1 MLFPSGTSSP
11 CCFYRFYQL
20 SIFTC
25 STKSSEQII
34 SSDTHSNTANF
45 KFTYSVEI
53 IPICKDDLVLIPP
66 KQAKSLSNI
75 SPLTICT
82 RVGNSVH
89 LIDPSTLQYCDI
101 TSNIYWRTPFD
112 SLATIADLVEFT
124 VLDIEPDHRRSKGK
138 FVMADAQ
145 VALSGAFR
153 SSLGTADDE
162 MMDYDAPSSSG
173 NQIYHTRTHLGSIL
187 QPGDTVMGYHLTNT
201 NFNSSDFA
209 LLEPGRIPDI
219 VLVKKAYPNRRK
231 KSKARAWRLRSISKE
246 VGEEG
251 ETGNARGVVGR
262 LGGRDQKKV
271 DEDYELFLRDIEEDP
286 DIRAGVNL
294 YKVKVPQ
301 GDDVKMAGPEESGGK
316 GKRKKRAQ
324 FAMDVDEKEEPE
336 EVVQTITAGPQEEE
350 EADFPEISLD
360 DLLED
365 FDEMTLGPDGQTQA

>member
-1 MLFPSGTSSP
+1 MVEFLQGVVPIRYVLPSYIHRLKQPTIVP
-11 CCFYRFYQL
+11 Y
-20 SIFTC
+20 

-75 SPLTICT
+75 SPLTICS
-82 RVGNSVH
+82 RVGNSIH

-101 TSNIYWRTPFD
+101 TSNIYWRTPFN
-112 SLATIADLVEFT
+112 SLATVTDLVEFT

-145 VALSGAFR
+145 VAQAGAFR
-153 SSLGTADDE
+153 SSLGTADDDH
-162 MMDYDAPSSSG
+162 MMDYDAQSSST

-187 QPGDTVMGYHLTNT
+187 QPGDTVMGYHLTNA

-219 VLVKKAYPNRRK
+219 ILVKKAYPNRRK

-286 DIRAGVNL
+286 DLRAGVNL
-294 YKVKVPQ
+294 YKVK
-301 GDDVKMAGPEESGGK
+301 
-316 GKRKKRAQ
+316 
-324 FAMDVDEKEEPE
+324 
-336 EVVQTITAGPQEEE
+336 
-350 EADFPEISLD
+350 
-360 DLLED
+360 
-365 FDEMTLGPDGQTQA
+365 